1 MSTKKA
7 TVGGT
12 KPTVSSPKLRD
23 TPTPPAPVP
32 PAESTQGSLDEIA
45 ARVKEQ
51 EAALSPARRAAQE
64 LREREALETASAVTV
79 EQALRSIGDLKLTV
93 DSTIDQVGQL
103 LVEQAKK
110 LTAVQESVGIKAREL
125 SRLYDLEIA
134 ADTLAT
140 LIGDHEQRKAQFE
153 QDAAARKSQFERE
166 TQESRAAWEK
176 ETVRI
181 KEELATERA
190 RASKEWQR
198 EEEEYEY
205 ALKTKRSREQ
215 EEYTKRKQALEAQL
229 TDARARQEKEL
240 AERDAALAVREKDLV
255 DLRAR
260 VAAVPGELDR
270 AVAQAREEATKV
282 AEDRARHEAAL
293 QTKDA
298 EATEK
303 LLGQRI
309 ETLELMLKEKDS
321 RIEQIQAEIR
331 DASVK
336 VREIAV
342 KAIEGASGASA
353 LTRVSE
359 IAMQQAK
366 GSGDRG

>member
-7 TVGGT
+7 AAGGI
-12 KPTVSSPKLRD
+12 KPTVPTPKLRD
-23 TPTPPAPVP
+23 TPAPPAPAP
-32 PAESTQGSLDEIA
+32 PAEITQGSLDEIA
-45 ARVKEQ
+45 ARVKVE
-51 EAALSPARRAAQE
+51 EAALNPARRAAQE

-110 LTAVQESVGIKAREL
+110 LAAVQESVGIKVREL
-125 SRLYDLEIA
+125 SRLYDIEIA
-134 ADTLAT
+134 AETSAT
-140 LIGDHEQRKAQFE
+140 LIRDHEQRKAQLE

-166 TQESRAAWEK
+166 MQESRAAWEK
-176 ETVRI
+176 ETLRI
-181 KEELATERA
+181 KEELAAERA

-205 ALKTKRSREQ
+205 VLKTKRSREQ
-215 EEYTKRKQALEAQL
+215 EEYLKRKQALETRL
-229 TDARARQEKEL
+229 MEARARQEREL
-240 AERDAALAVREKDLV
+240 AERDAALAAREKELV
-255 DLRAR
+255 DLHAR
-260 VAAVPGELDR
+260 VAALPAELDR
-270 AVAQAREEATKV
+270 SVAQAREEATKV

-293 QTKDA
+293 RAKDA

-303 LLGQRI
+303 LLGQRL
-309 ETLELMLKEKDS
+309 ETLDLMLKEKDS

-366 GSGDRG
+366 GGGDRS

>member
-1 MSTKKA
+1 MPAKKA
-7 TVGGT
+7 AVSGI
-12 KPTVSSPKLRD
+12 KPAVSSPKLRE
-23 TPTPPAPVP
+23 TPAPSVPAP
-32 PAESTQGSLDEIA
+32 PAESTEGSLDEIA

-110 LTAVQESVGIKAREL
+110 LAAVQESLGIKAREL
-125 SRLYDLEIA
+125 SRLYDIEIA

-140 LIGDHEQRKAQFE
+140 LIRDHEQRQAQFE

-166 TQESRAAWEK
+166 MQEARAAWEK
-176 ETVRI
+176 ETLRI

-215 EEYTKRKQALEAQL
+215 EEYAKRKQALETQL
-229 TDARARQEKEL
+229 AEARVRQEKEL
-240 AERDAALAVREKDLV
+240 AERDAALAAREKELV
-255 DLRAR
+255 DLHAR
-260 VAAVPGELDR
+260 VAAMPAELDR
-270 AVAQAREEATKV
+270 AVVQAREEATKV
-282 AEDRARHEAAL
+282 ADDRARHEAAL
-293 QTKDA
+293 RAKDA

-366 GSGDRG
+366 GGGDRG